1 MAGQD
6 LLPPSSA
13 DHPVPPHNLPAQ
25 ATSFVGRSG
34 ELSEIGTLLAQA
46 RLVTLTGAGG
56 VGKTRLAIQA
66 ASGLL
71 EESGD
76 GVWLAELA
84 AITDPEL
91 VAPAVAAAV
100 GVEEAPDRPVLD
112 TLIEALRARELLLV
126 LDNCEHVVSA
136 SRSVA
141 HALLRTCSKI
151 RLLATSREPLGVAGE
166 HLYRV
171 PSLSLPTE
179 HQLAEGWQ
187 GIRTCEAV
195 RLFVDRATAHQ
206 PAFRLGESTG
216 AAIVSICR
224 QLDGI
229 PLAIELAAARLRS
242 LAITDIE
249 GRLDDRFRLLTGG
262 YQSALP
268 RQQTLRALVDWSYDL
283 LSDSERSVLRRLSVF
298 AGTFELVAAEEV
310 AAAGEVDAAEI
321 LDLVASLVDKSL
333 VQLEPGDSSVRYRLL
348 DTVRHYAAR
357 RLAEDAP
364 GDERAT
370 CDRHAELFLRLAEAA
385 SQHLEK
391 PDEASWRDRLE
402 ADNSNLGAA
411 FHHLTG
417 RAARGDDL
425 LRLAD
430 TLYRFSITRGAIQEH
445 LGMLRTA
452 LDHPSAQQP
461 TAARAQALLATSS
474 ALVRAGGGRRE
485 ARELQHASLKIAR
498 GLNEPALTV
507 RILANLS
514 GSIVMTSNSP
524 EAMAEA
530 SELAEEAVALSR
542 SIGSPEQMAAALRA
556 RSAVHSFAEQ
566 YGEACRDGL
575 EAAEL
580 FRAAGNAQGLCRV
593 LNNLA
598 CDEIALGR
606 LDDAQRHLEEALS
619 HFPQVA
625 DTSNSAFVF
634 GNLALVYLLR
644 EDPAAAREP
653 ALESLRCIQT
663 DEKSVLRSSTL
674 YLALYH
680 SAAGQPE
687 TASVLH
693 GAVDEMGLPIEPLDR
708 RLREEDRHHLA
719 TLLGTEAFESGLT
732 EGRVLRTA
740 EQVIAYLTASL
751 AHASPEPPGLERLS
765 ARERQLVAL
774 VAQGRTDAQIAA
786 ELYISVR
793 TVRSH
798 LDRIRDKSGCRRR
811 ADLTRLALQA
821 GLVEGTTAQLP
832 AAASSM
838 ALSVSSRLWVIV
850 PLLPVSGNWGIRAS
864 ARPRPSP
871 AGCH

>member
-1 MAGQD
+1 MAGWD
-6 LLPPSSA
+6 FLPPG
-13 DHPVPPHNLPAQ
+13 PVDGQAFLHNLPAQ

-34 ELSEIGTLLAQA
+34 ELGEIGVLLAQA
-46 RLVTLTGAGG
+46 RLVTLTGTGG

-71 EESGD
+71 EELGD
-76 GVWLAELA
+76 GVWLAELGA
-84 AITDPEL
+84 LTNPEL

-112 TLIEALRARELLLV
+112 TLIEVLRARELLLV

-136 SRSVA
+136 CRNLA
-141 HALLRTCSKI
+141 HALLRACSKI
-151 RLLATSREPLGVAGE
+151 RVLATSREPLGVAGE

-171 PSLSLPTE
+171 PSLSLPTA

-187 GIRTCEAV
+187 GFRTCEAV
-195 RLFVDRATAHQ
+195 RLFVDRAAAHQ
-206 PAFRLGESTG
+206 SAFRLDESTG
-216 AAIVSICR
+216 AAAVSICR

-242 LAITDIE
+242 LGITDIE
-249 GRLDDRFRLLTGG
+249 RRLDDRFRLLTGG

-283 LSDSERSVLRRLSVF
+283 LSESERSVLRRLSTF
-298 AGTFELVAAEEV
+298 AGTFELAAAEEV
-310 AAAGEVDAAEI
+310 AAAEDVDAAEI

-333 VQLEPGDSSVRYRLL
+333 VQLEASASSIRYRLL
-348 DTVRHYAAR
+348 DTVRHYAVR
-357 RLAEDAP
+357 QLSEGAP
-364 GDERAT
+364 GDEQAT
-370 CDRHAELFLRLAEAA
+370 RDRHAELFLRLADSAA
-385 SQHLEK
+385 GHLEK
-391 PDEASWRDRLE
+391 PDEVSWRDRLE
-402 ADNSNLGAA
+402 ADNANLGAA
-411 FHHLTG
+411 FHHLVG
-417 RAARGDDL
+417 QAARGDDS

-445 LGMLRTA
+445 LGLLRTA
-452 LDHPSAQQP
+452 LGHPGAQQP

-485 ARELQHASLKIAR
+485 ALELQRAGLTIAR
-498 GLNEPALTV
+498 GLGEAGLTV
-507 RILANLS
+507 RILASLS

-530 SELAEEAVALSR
+530 SGLAEEAVTLSR
-542 SIGSPEQMAAALRA
+542 STGSPDLVAGALRA
-556 RSAVHSFAEQ
+556 RSAVHSFAER
-566 YGEACRDGL
+566 YDEACRDGL
-575 EAAEL
+575 EAAGL
-580 FRAAGNAQGLCRV
+580 FQETGNAKGLSRV

-619 HFPQVA
+619 NYLQLT

-634 GNLALVYLLR
+634 GNLALIHLLQG
-644 EDPAAAREP
+644 DPAAARGP
-653 ALESLRCIQT
+653 ALEALRSIQT

-680 SAAGQPE
+680 SAVGEPE

-693 GAVDEMGLPIEPLDR
+693 GAVDGMGLPIEPLDR

-719 TLLGTEAFESGLT
+719 TMLGAEVFESRLS
-732 EGRVLRTA
+732 EGCALETA
-740 EQVIAYLTASL
+740 ELVLAYLTSASP
-751 AHASPEPPGLERLS
+751 AQAPEPPGLARLS
-765 ARERQLVAL
+765 TRERQLVAL
-774 VAQGRTDAQIAA
+774 VAQGRTDTQIAA
-786 ELYISVR
+786 ELYISPR

-821 GLVEGTTAQLP
+821 GLVEG
-832 AAASSM
+832 
-838 ALSVSSRLWVIV
+838 V
-850 PLLPVSGNWGIRAS
+850 PTG
-864 ARPRPSP
+864 
-871 AGCH
+871 